1 MTTAMVQFLAA
12 WFFGALVVER
22 RNAFQDEAP
31 RGLPRPLYLV
41 GQRADAMLP
50 LSELPP
56 CLGLPQHPNQYS
68 PERPVLLAVDQE
80 LGEGLRHRVP
90 PELSDPVGAV
100 EVGEHQ
106 EVERS
111 LVPCTPPTPRSSPFP
126 GPR

>member
-1 MTTAMVQFLAA
+1 MTTTAMVQFLAA

-80 LGEGLRHRVP
+80 LGEGSTISLTALRIRGSP
-90 PELSDPVGAV
+90 PIFLEHVAAV
-100 EVGEHQ
+100 ERKHDRKVLI
-106 EVERS
+106 R
-111 LVPCTPPTPRSSPFP
+111 P
-126 GPR
+126 GK